1 MKSAVKNKETQ
12 RALAIAAFT
21 DAVEKCEKNGV
32 SIEIAAQT
40 LLSVASTLLLS
51 ICEADDAAEILES
64 MAAVIRS
71 GRITEDDDA

>member
-1 MKSAVKNKETQ
+1 MKGAVKNKETQ
-12 RALAIAAFT
+12 RALAVAAFT
-21 DAVEKCEKNGV
+21 DTVEKCEKSGV